1 MSHVAK
7 LVSMSALTIQK
18 LLMQLLRPKYSL
30 LAVTKDITRQQ
41 ERRARKQIANK
52 EGTGNREKLQLNFEV
67 NKEDREGFFLM
78 RGWMECHVVFGK
90 VLYGMDV
97 VYKSEVEGYLPFSF
111 IECNSMHH
119 LYFYANAIFYEY
131 FIFILLGLNC
141 YLELNSS

>member
-78 RGWMECHVVFGK
+78 R
-90 VLYGMDV
+90 
-97 VYKSEVEGYLPFSF
+97 YL
-111 IECNSMHH
+111 
-119 LYFYANAIFYEY
+119 
-131 FIFILLGLNC
+131 
-141 YLELNSS
+141 